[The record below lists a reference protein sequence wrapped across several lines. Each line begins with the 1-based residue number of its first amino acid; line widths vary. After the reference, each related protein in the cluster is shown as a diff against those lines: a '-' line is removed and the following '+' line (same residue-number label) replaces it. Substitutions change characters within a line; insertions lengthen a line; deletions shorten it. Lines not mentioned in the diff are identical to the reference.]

1 MPAYHSIQDDR
12 RASVRGRD
20 VSLTRRHFIFTAV
33 SAAGGLMIGIGATS
47 RGAHAATVPAQ
58 PWNDDHAY
66 DPNEIDAW
74 IAVDPDDS
82 ILIRYQRSEM
92 GQGSMT
98 ALPMMIAEELQ
109 CDWSKV
115 RIEYASPN
123 RNLRGNNVYGP
134 MFSHGSQSV
143 RASQKK
149 MQQVGA
155 SARERLIAAAAA
167 RWNVPASECSAAQSV
182 VTHKPSGQSLRYGEL
197 AADAAKVSLAAEPTI
212 KTPAQFTF
220 LPKPMP
226 RVDVVHKTD
235 GSAKFGIDAQ
245 VPGMVFAAI
254 TACPVPGGKLKS
266 VDETVLAGAPGILQV
281 VKLDNAVAVVATET
295 FWRAKRALSR
305 LQPEWNAGEA
315 GKVDSDQLSKAYR
328 AALSEPMLTARN
340 DGNVDQ
346 ALSGAT
352 KTFEAVYETPYLS
365 HSPME
370 PMNATVNLQADR
382 LDVWVGTQAADEA
395 LEAAAHASGLNP
407 EQVYVHNAFVGG
419 GFGRRD
425 ANDEVKQAIAI
436 AKTVQRPV
444 KLVWTREEDTRQD
457 KFRPHAVVG
466 FKAATGPDGM
476 PTAWSMRVV
485 TSSIF
490 ASVGRPLA
498 ANKVEPQTVAGLA
511 DNGYKVPNTRV
522 ESLVKNTHLP
532 VWFWRAPGANQ
543 HVFAIESFLDE
554 IASASGIDPYQ
565 MRRKLL
571 EGKPDWLRVLD
582 TAAEKGDWGEP
593 LSQGSGRGIA
603 ICTDT
608 DSLCAQVA
616 EVTVKPNGQVKVNR
630 VTVALDTHYMVNP
643 QTIAEQAEGSVIF
656 GLSAALYGKITIK
669 DGAAVQGNFDT
680 YRMVRLAEAPKI
692 DVHLV
697 PSGGPVWG
705 GAGEPATPPIAPA
718 VANAI
723 FAATGKRIRTL
734 PIIDHDLTGSA

>member
-1 MPAYHSIQDDR
+1 MHR
-12 RASVRGRD
+12 THVASTL
-20 VSLTRRHFIFTAV
+20 SRRHFILTAAT
-33 SAAGGLMIGIGATS
+33 AAGGFMIGVGAMP
-47 RGAHAATVPAQ
+47 RAAGAATVGMAPGSDENAYS
-58 PWNDDHAY
+58 PND
-66 DPNEIDAW
+66 IDAW
-74 IAVDPDDS
+74 IAIDPDDS

-123 RNLRGNNVYGP
+123 RNLRENKVYGP
-134 MFSHGSQSV
+134 MFSHGSMSV
-143 RASQKK
+143 RTSQRKV
-149 MQQVGA
+149 QQVGA

-182 VTHKPSGQSLRYGEL
+182 VIHKPSGQSLRFGEL
-197 AADAAKVSLAAEPTI
+197 AADAAKITLTAEPAI

-220 LPKPMP
+220 IPKPLP

-235 GSAKFGIDAQ
+235 GSGKFGIDAQ

-266 VDETVLAGAPGILQV
+266 VDDSVLDGAPGVLKV
-281 VKLDNAVAVVATET
+281 VKLPNAVAVVATDT
-295 FWRAKRALSR
+295 YWRAKRALSR
-305 LQPEWNAGEA
+305 LQPEWDVGAA
-315 GKVDSDQLSKAYR
+315 GKVDSDKLSQMFR
-328 AALSEPMLTARN
+328 AALNEPMLTARN

-346 ALSGAT
+346 VFSGAA
-352 KTFEAVYETPYLS
+352 KTFEAIYETPYLS

-370 PMNATVNLQADR
+370 PMNATVNLQPDR
-382 LDVWVGTQAADEA
+382 LDVWVGTQDAGEA
-395 LEAAAHASGLNP
+395 LEAAAKASGLKP
-407 EQVYVHNAFVGG
+407 EQVYIHNSFLGG

-436 AKTVQRPV
+436 AKAVQRPV

-466 FKAATGPDGM
+466 FKAAVGADGM

-490 ASVGRPLA
+490 DSVGIPRPV
-498 ANKVEPQTVAGLA
+498 NKVEPQTVAGLA
-511 DNGYKVPNTRV
+511 DNGYNVPNMRV

-532 VWFWRAPGANQ
+532 VWFWRAPGVNQ
-543 HVFAIESFLDE
+543 HIFAIESFLDE
-554 IASASGIDPYQ
+554 MAAASGIDPYQ

-571 EGKPDWLRVLD
+571 EGKADWLKVLD
-582 TAAEKGDWGEP
+582 TVAEKGDWGKP
-593 LSQGSGRGIA
+593 LPKGSGRGIA
-603 ICTDT
+603 ICTDC

-616 EVTVKPNGQVKVNR
+616 EVTVKSDGQVKVHR
-630 VTVALDTHYMVNP
+630 VTVALDTRYMVNP
-643 QTIAEQAEGSVIF
+643 LTIAEQAEGAVIY
-656 GLSAALYGKITIK
+656 GLTAALYGKITIK
-669 DGAAVQGNFDT
+669 DGAPVQGNFDT

-697 PSGGPVWG
+697 PSGGKVWG
-705 GAGEPATPPIAPA
+705 GAGEPATPPIPAA

-723 FAATGKRIRTL
+723 FAATGKRLRSL
-734 PIIDHDLTGSA
+734 PISDHDLAGSV

>member
-1 MPAYHSIQDDR
+1 MHGSKI
-12 RASVRGRD
+12 AST
-20 VSLTRRHFIFTAV
+20 VSRRHFILTATT
-33 SAAGGLMIGIGATS
+33 AAGGFMIGIGAAP
-47 RGAHAATVPAQ
+47 RAAHAATAPGQ
-58 PWNDDHAY
+58 PWNDDHAS

-74 IAVDPDDS
+74 IAIDPDDS

-98 ALPMMIAEELQ
+98 ALPMMMAEELQ

-115 RIEYASPN
+115 KIEYASPN
-123 RNLRGNNVYGP
+123 RNLRENNVYGP

-143 RASQKK
+143 RLSQKK

-155 SARERLIAAAAA
+155 SARERLVAAAAA

-182 VTHKPSGQSLRYGEL
+182 VTHKSSGQSLRFGEV
-197 AADAAKVSLAAEPTI
+197 ASDAAKIKLATEPTI

-220 LPKPMP
+220 IPKALP
-226 RVDVVHKTD
+226 RVDVIHKTD

-266 VDETVLAGAPGILQV
+266 VDESVLAGAPGVIKV
-281 VKLDNAVAVVATET
+281 VKLDNAVAVVATDT

-305 LQPEWNAGEA
+305 LQPEWDVGEA
-315 GKVDSDQLSKAYR
+315 GNVNSDDLSKAYR
-328 AALSEPMLTARN
+328 AALTEPMLTARN

-346 ALSGAT
+346 AMAGAA
-352 KTFEAVYETPYLS
+352 KTFEAIYETPYLS

-370 PMNATVNLQADR
+370 PMNATVNLQPDR

-395 LEAAAHASGLNP
+395 LQAAAKASGLKP
-407 EQVYVHNAFVGG
+407 EQVYVHNGFVGG

-436 AKTVQRPV
+436 AKAVQRPV

-457 KFRPHAVVG
+457 KFRPHAVVA
-466 FKAATGPDGM
+466 FKAATDADGI

-490 ASVGRPLA
+490 ASVGIRLPA
-498 ANKVEPQTVAGLA
+498 GKVEPQTVAGLA

-532 VWFWRAPGANQ
+532 VWFWRAPGVNQ
-543 HVFAIESFLDE
+543 HTFAIESFLDE
-554 IASASGIDPYQ
+554 IATAHGLDPYQ
-565 MRRKLL
+565 VRRKLL
-571 EGKPDWLRVLD
+571 EGKPDWLKVLD
-582 TAAEKGDWGEP
+582 TAAEKGDWGKP
-593 LSQGSGRGIA
+593 LPQGSGRGIA
-603 ICTDT
+603 ICTDC

-616 EVTVKPNGQVKVNR
+616 EVTVKPSGQVKVNR
-630 VTVALDTHYMVNP
+630 VTVALDTRYMVNP

-656 GLSAALYGKITIK
+656 GLSAALYGKITI
-669 DGAAVQGNFDT
+669 DRGAAVQGNFDT

-692 DVHLV
+692 DVHLL
-697 PSGGPVWG
+697 PSGGKVWG
-705 GAGEPATPPIAPA
+705 GAGEPATPPIAAA

-723 FAATGKRIRTL
+723 FAATGKRIRSL
-734 PIIDHDLTGSA
+734 PISDHDLRSGSA